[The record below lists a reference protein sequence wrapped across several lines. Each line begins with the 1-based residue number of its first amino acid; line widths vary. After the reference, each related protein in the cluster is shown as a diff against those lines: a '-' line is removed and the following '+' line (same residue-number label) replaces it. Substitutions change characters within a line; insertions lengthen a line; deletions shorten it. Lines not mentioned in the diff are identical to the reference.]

1 MGESRCRVAV
11 RCAGRGL
18 LWAGGRCCC
27 AVCALGDMKLWRGSC
42 FDVHSSIR
50 RKSCPAKIGL
60 WGSYESLGSWSV
72 GGSTNQRIPAKKTD
86 AGGHE
91 LLLSRAALSF
101 FLCRPCATGRSQ
113 EIIDGRI
120 APESFQPGASCS
132 TTTTQLRWPSS
143 MLQPTTLYPFSNSRH
158 MTKATHTQC

>member
-11 RCAGRGL
+11 RFAGRGL

-42 FDVHSSIR
+42 FDVHSSIH

-60 WGSYESLGSWSV
+60 WGSYQSLGSWSV
-72 GGSTNQRIPAKKTD
+72 GGSTNQRIPAKKRTRV
-86 AGGHE
+86 GTSSCCPGPSY
-91 LLLSRAALSF
+91 LF

-113 EIIDGRI
+113 EIIDGTI

-132 TTTTQLRWPSS
+132 TTTTQLRGPSS
-143 MLQPTTLYPFSNSRH
+143 MLQPTTLYPSSNSRH